1 MALAAYNQGIGH
13 LDDART
19 LTRRMGGNANKWEDV
34 SKHFPLLSKQQ
45 YYSKAMFGYSRGWEA
60 VTYVKN
66 VLNYQRI
73 LEFKDKQEQLR
84 IAPSN
89 NDEDLFE
96 TKEPSALEKLNRT
109 RLSRSSSVTFL

>member
-1 MALAAYNQGIGH
+1 MVLAAYNQGIGH

-19 LTRRMGGNANKWEDV
+19 LTRRMGGDANKWEDV

-66 VLNYQRI
+66 VLSYQKI
-73 LEFKDKQEQLR
+73 LAFKESQEQLR
-84 IAPSN
+84 IATSTT
-89 NDEDLFE
+89 DDVFE
-96 TKEPSALEKLNRT
+96 EQEISALEKLNRT
-109 RLSRSSSVTFL
+109 RLSSSSSVKFL